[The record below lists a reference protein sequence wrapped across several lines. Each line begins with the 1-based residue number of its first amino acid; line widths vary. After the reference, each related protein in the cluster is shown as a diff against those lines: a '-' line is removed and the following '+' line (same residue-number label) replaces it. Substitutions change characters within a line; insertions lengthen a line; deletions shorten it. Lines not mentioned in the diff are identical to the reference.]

1 MAYLSIPLKV
11 VKTGLARE
19 NNIKRSI
26 DEAINMLLTTPRYN
40 SIGDSKYGF
49 VFNNMRFEIFDEH
62 EGVIYNSGDTLYEN
76 GLRDLYSKKISGSS
90 KNMNTFAAELKEAVK
105 DYEKRLDDVA
115 VTMTYIRE
123 ERLVYIT
130 IKGVIAATK
139 EGYLPW
145 CPRSTSWQPSSAC
158 STSSCGATRC
168 TCFPSR
174 RSRTPRSSGSTC
186 VRRTSSTPS

>member
-26 DEAINMLLTTPRYN
+26 DEAISMLLTTPRYN

-90 KNMNTFAAELKEAVK
+90 KNMNTFAAELKEVIK
-105 DYEKRLDDVA
+105 HYEKRLSDLS

-123 ERLVYIT
+123 ERLIYVT
-130 IKGVIAATK
+130 VKGIIIQTK
-139 EGYLPW
+139 DEYVFT
-145 CPRSTSWQPSSAC
+145 STLRVWK
-158 STSSCGATRC
+158 
-168 TCFPSR
+168 
-174 RSRTPRSSGSTC
+174 
-186 VRRTSSTPS
+186 

>member
-1 MAYLSIPLKV
+1 MSYLSIPLKV
-11 VKTGLARE
+11 VKSGLARE
-19 NNIKRSI
+19 DNIKHAI
-26 DEAINMLLTTPRYN
+26 DEAINMLVTTPRYN
-40 SIGDSKYGF
+40 RIGDSKYGF

-76 GLRDLYSKKISGSS
+76 GLHDLYSKKISGSS

-130 IKGVIAATK
+130 IKGVIASTK
-139 EGYLPW
+139 ETYMFK
-145 CPRSTSWQPSSAC
+145 STLRVWK
-158 STSSCGATRC
+158 
-168 TCFPSR
+168 
-174 RSRTPRSSGSTC
+174 
-186 VRRTSSTPS
+186 